1 MSDKKNNLTEYIAL
15 AIIVIVTALLLRY
28 QGRIWIC
35 SDGTIY
41 PWISDAWSDQN
52 SQHLTDPY
60 SFSHLLHGIL
70 FFGMLY
76 KLSDKLSWMWRFNI
90 AVLIEAL
97 WELLENSSIIIDRY
111 REAGALGYSGDSIL
125 NSMGDLMSCGFGFWV
140 AYKLGFKKSVIL
152 FIVIELVLLF
162 TIRDNLTLNVI
173 MLIHPVEAIK
183 EWQSVM
189 TAIL

>member
-1 MSDKKNNLTEYIAL
+1 MTAKKTPIVEYIAL

-35 SDGTIY
+35 ADGTIY

-97 WELLENSSIIIDRY
+97 WELLENSSMVIDRY

-162 TIRDNLTLNVI
+162 AIRDNLTLNII

-189 TAIL
+189 TAGL